1 MKKILINECFGG
13 FGFSE
18 EFVDHCTSIGLLPI
32 DQYSENLRD
41 NQAIVNEA
49 IKFGL
54 KRASGYCAD
63 LVVEA
68 IDSRLEY
75 SIHEYDGSE
84 YIDQTWF
91 NVTIEELKAGLSIE
105 QIELAKKVSCIKI
118 RS

>member
-1 MKKILINECFGG
+1 MKKILINRCFGG

-18 EFVDHCTSIGLLPI
+18 EFVDHCTNIGLLPI
-32 DQYSENLRD
+32 NQCSENLRD

-54 KRASGYCAD
+54 KQASGYSAD
-63 LVVEA
+63 LRVNE

-84 YIDQTWF
+84 HIDQTWM

-105 QIELAKKVSCIKI
+105 QIELAKKASCIKI
-118 RS
+118 KS